1 MDNKYTLTKLDNNMK
16 VLTIPIKNINL
27 VYVEL
32 SLKLGSDNETDKQL
46 EITHV
51 LEHLFSSYTSDKYPR
66 AKEIMS
72 LLKKYGI
79 SNNASV
85 NNNTSKYY
93 FKLHK
98 RHLKFI
104 LDLLYITFTKF
115 KIDSTIFKQEISSVK
130 EEIISGA

>member
-1 MDNKYTLTKLDNNMK
+1 MDNKFTLTKLDNNMK
-16 VLTIPIKNINL
+16 LLTIPIKNINL

-72 LLKKYGI
+72 LLKKYGV
-79 SNNASV
+79 SNNATV
-85 NNNTSKYY
+85 NNNTSK
-93 FKLHK
+93 
-98 RHLKFI
+98 
-104 LDLLYITFTKF
+104 
-115 KIDSTIFKQEISSVK
+115 
-130 EEIISGA
+130 